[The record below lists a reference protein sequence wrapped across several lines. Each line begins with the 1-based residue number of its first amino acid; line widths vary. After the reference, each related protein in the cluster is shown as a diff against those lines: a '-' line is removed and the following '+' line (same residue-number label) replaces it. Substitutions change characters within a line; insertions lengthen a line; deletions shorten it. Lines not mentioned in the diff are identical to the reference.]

1 MPGKPPASSSTR
13 SVERALALLA
23 AVCTGGTDTLV
34 ELARLVEL
42 PVSTTLR
49 LLRTLE
55 RDEFVTRS
63 EGGGYRPGPR
73 MMQLGA
79 RALSHEHLVPLSRP
93 VLDELVAATGES
105 AYLSVPGPGLSALYL
120 AMAQGTHS
128 VRHAGW
134 VGREFPLAGSAAG
147 TVLMGRTPQRG
158 WTSIAS
164 GIEPDVTAIAAPV
177 TGPGGVV
184 AALSVVGPTY
194 RLDAAAI
201 GRFGPLLSRLA
212 GRLGQCLGTDPAG
225 VSRPDLICPPEDHPG
240 HPGNLPPD
248 PTDRE
253 GGPSDQTGHR
263 RPPNKSRTGG
273 PPTRRHHP
281 EPDAAPLPASDSAD
295 PAADPADPS
304 TMHREQR

>member
-34 ELARLVEL
+34 ELSRQVGL

-55 RDEFVTRS
+55 QDQFIARA

-105 AYLSVPGPGLSALYL
+105 AYLSMTGPGESALYL

-134 VGREFPLAGSAAG
+134 VGRTFPLAGSAAG
-147 TVLMGRTPQRG
+147 TVLLGRTPARG
-158 WTSIAS
+158 WTSNAS
-164 GIEPDVTAIAAPV
+164 GIEPDVTSIAAPV

-194 RLDAAAI
+194 RLDEAAI
-201 GRFGPLLSRLA
+201 GRFGPLLTRLA
-212 GRLGQCLGTDPAG
+212 DDLGQQLGGGDPVA
-225 VSRPDLICPPEDHPG
+225 PT
-240 HPGNLPPD
+240 PD
-248 PTDRE
+248 P
-253 GGPSDQTGHR
+253 PH
-263 RPPNKSRTGG
+263 
-273 PPTRRHHP
+273 
-281 EPDAAPLPASDSAD
+281 DAPRAEMN
-295 PAADPADPS
+295 
-304 TMHREQR
+304 T